1 MGKINLVTFVLSC
14 FLDCCFRQSTLH
26 LEMNNIFLT
35 CNSSVEKHTNCFV
48 DNIYQREIH

>member
-26 LEMNNIFLT
+26 LEMNDIFPHMQQLGRKT
-35 CNSSVEKHTNCFV
+35 HKLFCW
-48 DNIYQREIH
+48 